1 MRATSTPASWAKQ
14 YIGIPFTMNGRER
27 RDGLDCWGLVR
38 LVYAERMGII
48 LPSHADGYQG
58 VDDVQGTRRVLVH
71 EMTER
76 RAWGRVQ
83 VDDIQ
88 IGDVVQLD
96 IGKRPHVGLVV
107 ARRQMLH
114 AMRGS
119 NSCLETFDCGVWSSR
134 VRGYWRY
141 AAAVQVASRPRI
153 FEEAR
158 RLELPAGA
166 SIDEILVAAGV
177 APAEHI
183 RVFVGDRLVPRE
195 AWGHVRPRPGR
206 MVSITCAAAGGQGGG
221 KTALRIIATIA
232 IIAVAN
238 LAGPVVFGGLAG
250 IETAAAVGTTGAAIT
265 TGAIG
270 LAGTLLLSALAPP
283 AKPRISGNE
292 SSVSPVITGA
302 RNEARP
308 FGVVPE
314 VLGEHVVAPLYA
326 AVPFTEIA
334 GDDQYLRLLFTPGYG
349 PVEISD
355 LKIGDTALDEFEGVE
370 YEFRPGLPDDAPC
383 GLYSNTILEEG
394 LSIELTEVDGWTTRT
409 TNTNADE
416 ISIDVTWPQG
426 LAHYGGNGSR
436 SNLTVAL
443 EVQYSPTGAGTWTSI
458 NSNSPSDQRTMDFLF
473 RTPEVQLG
481 GQGPFSDQVAW
492 GASFP
497 DAKPGYLPASG
508 YSWELTGWLYAP
520 TAGEY
525 QIGLDSSDGA
535 DVWIDGR
542 AVVNWYGTHAT
553 AGGGTPDFAAHAGA
567 ITLARGWHQLKVRM
581 ECRSGG
587 GAVALGWM
595 KPGDVAFEVV
605 PASRIKGASNGSGS
619 ARYRWF
625 DTTAYTSSISLTA
638 NRAEQLRR
646 SLAWAVPQGQY
657 DVRVRRVTPDTP
669 SDSDVDTV
677 YWTALRTIRNSDPIK
692 LKNVARIAMR
702 IKATDQLQGVVDTFN
717 CKVRRVIPDWDS
729 VAGEWITR
737 ATSNPAA
744 IYRNVLQGPANKRP
758 LADARID
765 LDALQDWHEYCEA
778 EGFSYNAVLDSTG
791 TVFDRLQEIAA
802 AGRASF
808 GMRDGKYSIVID
820 RPQTVP
826 VQHLTPRNSFGFRG
840 RRLFPELPHALLV
853 RFVNKENG
861 YQFDERPVYD
871 DGQSEETAT
880 LFESVEFP
888 GVTSWDEAWR
898 HGRFYL
904 ATAKLRREVYEL
916 GCDAE
921 HLVATRGDLVLVTHD
936 VLLVGIASGRVA
948 HLEISGSDCTAV
960 QLDEEVVMEAGKD
973 YAVRFRLE
981 DGTSLLRTVVTVA
994 GASTR
999 MEFTTPIPTGDP
1011 RPKVGDLA
1019 MFGEAGLE
1027 TRECVIKA
1035 ITMDR
1040 DLSATLTLVD
1050 HAPAIHEADTG
1061 DIPAYVPG
1069 ITIPPLYLDRPAAPV
1084 IESIRSDD
1092 YVMVRDADGSLRP
1105 RMVVTLLP
1113 ASANPP
1119 RPTHSQLRIRLKP
1132 DGGADP
1138 VGPWRHFPLQPIDD
1152 LTLEADQVEEGA
1164 TYQVAV
1170 RYATAA
1176 GVTSLWTT
1184 TEHTIVGKV
1193 NPPPDVQAFDVV
1205 RLGDGTRRY
1214 SWDLGTIPPDIAGVV
1229 IRYGP
1234 AAAAWDSL
1242 SPLHSGVLEGAS
1254 PIELNVPPA
1263 GTWYFA
1269 IKMRDTSGNESVNA
1283 LGITRTLG
1291 PERREGVAFL
1301 EDCNLSG
1308 WPGTR
1313 TGCYVSN
1320 DGYLWSQGTETWD
1333 TLPATWDAWT
1343 SWTMN
1348 PTDPIVY
1355 EQQIDVGYIFD
1366 FAPEV
1371 FVYAEGAAIVE
1382 LQYSTDGVA
1391 WSAWAQVQTFAG
1403 TTIRA
1408 RYVRV
1413 RATVTAAGLVSV
1425 PVLQQLVITLR
1436 AETKTHTID
1445 NLNTLAIAGSRRL
1458 GVGDVRLPLPAGV
1471 FGLIQS
1477 VVISFN
1483 GTGAGWTYEIVD
1495 KDWLVGPRVKLYN
1508 AAGELADATIDAV
1521 IRGL

>member
-1 MRATSTPASWAKQ
+1 MRATSTPASWARQ

-38 LVYAERMGII
+38 LVYAERLGII
-48 LPSHADGYQG
+48 LPSHTDGYQG
-58 VDDVQGTRRVLVH
+58 VDDSEGLRRVLVH
-71 EMTER
+71 ETQIR
-76 RAWGRVQ
+76 RAWSRRE

-96 IGKRPHVGLVV
+96 LSKRPHVGVMV
-107 ARRQMLH
+107 SRGQMLH
-114 AMRGS
+114 AFEGS
-119 NSCLETFDCGVWSSR
+119 DSCIERLDAPLWERR
-134 VRGYWRY
+134 VRGFWRY
-141 AAAVQVASRPRI
+141 DAGVQVASRPKI
-153 FEEAR
+153 FGEPT

-177 APAEHI
+177 KPSPHI

-195 AWGHVRPRPGR
+195 VWAHVRPRAGR
-206 MVSITCAAAGGQGGG
+206 MVSISCVAAGGGNGG
-221 KTALRIIATIA
+221 KTALRIIAAIA
-232 IIAVAN
+232 IIAVAWY
-238 LAGPVVFGGLAG
+238 LGPVAYGAYAG
-250 IETAAAVGTTGAAIT
+250 ITTAAAVGTQGAAIA
-265 TGAIG
+265 TGIIG
-270 LAGTLLLSALAPP
+270 MAGTLLLSALAPP
-283 AKPRISGNE
+283 PKSRIGGNDAG
-292 SSVSPVITGA
+292 VSPVITGA

-314 VLGEHVVAPLYA
+314 VLGDHVVAPLYA
-326 AVPFTEIA
+326 ALPFTEIA

-394 LSIELTEVDGWTTRT
+394 LSIELIAADGWTTRT
-409 TNTNADE
+409 TNTNASE

-458 NSNSPSDQRTMDFLF
+458 NVASPSEQRTMDFLF
-473 RTPEVQLG
+473 RTPEVVLG
-481 GQGPFSDQVAW
+481 GQGSHGTKISW
-492 GASFP
+492 GDGFP
-497 DAKPGYLPASG
+497 DPKPGYLPASG
-508 YSWELTGWLYAP
+508 YSWELTAWLYAP
-520 TAGEY
+520 TAGAY
-525 QIGLDSSDGA
+525 QFGLDSSDGA
-535 DVWIDGR
+535 EVWVDGR
-542 AVVNWYGTHAT
+542 IVASWYGSHAT
-553 AGGGTPDFAAHAGA
+553 AGGGTPDFAAHAGS
-567 ITLARGWHQLKVRM
+567 ITLTKGYHQLKVRM

-587 GAVALGWM
+587 GAIALGWI
-595 KPGDVAFEVV
+595 KPGDVAFEIV
-605 PASRIKGASNGSGS
+605 PASRLKGSANGSGS

-625 DTTAYTSSISLTA
+625 ETSVYTSSIGLTS

-646 SLAWAVPQGQY
+646 SLAWAVEPGQY
-657 DVRVRRVTPDTP
+657 DVRVRRVTADTP

-717 CKVRRVIPDWDS
+717 CRVRRIIPDWD
-729 VAGEWITR
+729 AETGTWITR
-737 ATSNPAA
+737 ATSNPASC
-744 IYRNVLQGPANKRP
+744 YRNVLQGPANKRP

-765 LDALQDWHEYCEA
+765 LATLQDWHEHCEE
-778 EGFSYNAVLDSTG
+778 EGFSYNTVLDSTG

-808 GMRDGKYSIVID
+808 GMRDGKYSVVID

-826 VQHLTPRNSFGFRG
+826 AQHLSPRNSYGFRG
-840 RRLFPELPHALLV
+840 RRVFPELPHAVLV

-880 LFESVEFP
+880 LFESMELA

-898 HGRFYL
+898 HGRYQL
-904 ATAKLRREVYEL
+904 AAAKLRREVYEL
-916 GCDAE
+916 SCDAE
-921 HLVATRGDLVLVTHD
+921 HLSATRGDLVLVTHD
-936 VLLVGIASGRVA
+936 VMLVGIASGRVA
-948 HLEISGSDCTAV
+948 HVEISGSDCIAV
-960 QLDEEVVMEAGKD
+960 QLDEEIVMEDGTD
-973 YAVRFRLE
+973 YVVRFRLE
-981 DGTSLLRTVVTVA
+981 DGTSLLCPVVTAA

-999 MEFTTPIPTGDP
+999 LEFSTPIPTGDP

-1019 MFGEAGLE
+1019 LFGEAGLE

-1040 DLSATLTLVD
+1040 DLAATLTLVD
-1050 HAPAIHEADTG
+1050 HAPAIHDADVG
-1061 DIPAYVPG
+1061 EIPAYVPG

-1092 YVMVRDADGSLRP
+1092 YVMIRDADGSLRP

-1113 ASANPP
+1113 ASSNPP

-1152 LTLEADQVEEGA
+1152 LTLDADQVEEGA

-1214 SWDLGTIPPDIAGVV
+1214 TWDLGTIPPDIAGVV

-1234 AAAAWDSL
+1234 SVAAWGSL
-1242 SPLHSGVLEGAS
+1242 SPLHTGLLEGAS

-1269 IKMRDTSGNESVNA
+1269 IKMVDTSGNESVNA

-1291 PERREGVAFL
+1291 PERREGIAFL
-1301 EDCNLSG
+1301 EDARISG
-1308 WPGTR
+1308 WPGTK

-1320 DGYLWSQGTETWD
+1320 DTYLWSQGTETWS
-1333 TLPATWDAWT
+1333 TLPATWDDWT
-1343 SWTMN
+1343 SWTMD

-1355 EQQIDVGYIFD
+1355 QQQVDVGYVFD
-1366 FAPEV
+1366 FSPS
-1371 FVYAEGAAIVE
+1371 VYIYADGASITE
-1382 LQYSTDGVA
+1382 LQYSTDGA
-1391 WSAWAQVQTFAG
+1391 TWSAWAVVSSFHG
-1403 TTIRA
+1403 VTIRA
-1408 RYVRV
+1408 RHVRV
-1413 RATVTAAGLVSV
+1413 RATVSSAGLTTV
-1425 PVLQQLVITLR
+1425 PVLQQLVLTLR
-1436 AETKTHTID
+1436 AETKTHSID
-1445 NLNTLAIAGSRRL
+1445 NLNTLALGGTNRI
-1458 GVGDVRLPLPAGV
+1458 GVGDVRLPIPAGV
-1471 FGLIQS
+1471 FGVIQS
-1477 VVISFN
+1477 VMVSFN

-1495 KDWLVGPRVKLYN
+1495 KDWLLGPRVRLYN
-1508 AAGELADATIDAV
+1508 AAGELADATIDAT

>member
-1 MRATSTPASWAKQ
+1 
-14 YIGIPFTMNGRER
+14 MNGRER

-38 LVYAERMGII
+38 LVYAERFGII
-48 LPSHADGYQG
+48 LPSHADGYEG
-58 VDDVQGTRRVLVH
+58 VDDSAGLRRVLVH
-71 EMTER
+71 ETKIR
-76 RAWGRVQ
+76 RAWSRHEVDGIQ
-83 VDDIQ
+83 V
-88 IGDVVQLD
+88 GDVVQLD
-96 IGKRPHVGLVV
+96 LAKRPHVGVMV
-107 ARRQMLH
+107 SRTEMLH
-114 AMRGS
+114 AIEGCDSCVERLDAAIWEHRIRG
-119 NSCLETFDCGVWSSR
+119 F
-134 VRGYWRY
+134 WRY

-153 FEEAR
+153 FEEAK

-177 APAEHI
+177 TPTPHI

-195 AWGHVRPRPGR
+195 AWAHVRPRPGR

-221 KTALRIIATIA
+221 KTALRIIAAIA
-232 IIAVAN
+232 IIAVAWY
-238 LAGPVVFGGLAG
+238 LGPIAYGAYAG
-250 IETAAAVGTTGAAIT
+250 ISAAAAAGTTGAAIA
-265 TGAIG
+265 TGVIG
-270 LAGTLLLSALAPP
+270 MAGTLLVSALAPP
-283 AKPRISGNE
+283 AKSRIGGNDAG
-292 SSVSPVITGA
+292 VSPIITGA

-326 AVPFTEIA
+326 AVAYTEIA

-370 YEFRPGLPDDAPC
+370 YEFRPGLPDDEPC

-394 LSIELTEVDGWTTRT
+394 LSIELTEAGGWTTRT
-409 TNTNADE
+409 TNTNAHE
-416 ISIDVTWPQG
+416 ISIDFTWPQG
-426 LAHYGGNGSR
+426 LAHYDGGSR

-458 NSNSPSDQRTMDFLF
+458 NVASPSEQRTMDFLF
-473 RTPEVQLG
+473 RTPEVVLG
-481 GQGPFSDQVAW
+481 GQGTHGARVAW
-492 GASFP
+492 GAAFP
-497 DAKPGYLPASG
+497 DTKPGYLPATG

-520 TAGEY
+520 AAGVYE
-525 QIGLDSSDGA
+525 IGVDSSDGA
-535 DVWIDGR
+535 DVWVDGR
-542 AVVNWYGTHAT
+542 LVTSWYGTHAT
-553 AGGGTPDFAAHAGA
+553 AGGGTPDFAAHAGS
-567 ITLARGWHQLKVRM
+567 ITLAKGYHQLKVRV
-581 ECRSGG
+581 EVRG
-587 GAVALGWM
+587 GAGALALGWK
-595 KPGDVAFEVV
+595 KPGDSVFEIV
-605 PASRIKGASNGSGS
+605 PASRIKGAANGSGS
-619 ARYRWF
+619 SRYRWF
-625 DTTAYTSSISLTA
+625 ETSVYTSSLGLTS

-646 SLAWAVPQGQY
+646 SLAWAVPVGQY

-717 CKVRRVIPDWDS
+717 CKVRRIIPDWDS
-729 VAGEWITR
+729 DTGTWITR
-737 ATSNPAA
+737 ATSNPASA
-744 IYRNVLQGPANKRP
+744 YRNVLQGPANKRP
-758 LADARID
+758 LADSRID
-765 LDALQDWHEYCEA
+765 LPALEEWHEYCEDN
-778 EGFSYNAVLDSTG
+778 GFAYNAVLDSTG

-808 GMRDGKYSIVID
+808 GMRDGKFSVVID

-826 VQHLTPRNSFGFRG
+826 VQHFTPRNSYGFRG
-840 RRLFPELPHALLV
+840 RRVFPELPHALLV
-853 RFVNKENG
+853 RFVNKDNG

-880 LFESVEFP
+880 LFESIELA

-916 GCDAE
+916 SCDAE
-921 HLVATRGDLVLVTHD
+921 HLVATRGDLVLLTHD
-936 VLLVGIASGRVA
+936 VMLVGIASGRVA
-948 HLEISGSDCTAV
+948 HLEISGSDCVAV
-960 QLDEEVVMEAGKD
+960 QLDEEIVMEDGTD
-973 YAVRFRLE
+973 YVVRFRLE
-981 DGTSLLRTVVTVA
+981 DGTSLLCPVVTAA

-999 MEFTTPIPTGDP
+999 LEFATPIPTGDP
-1011 RPKVGDLA
+1011 RPKVGDLS

-1027 TRECVIKA
+1027 TRECVIKS

-1040 DLSATLTLVD
+1040 DLAATLTLVD
-1050 HAPAIHEADTG
+1050 HAPAIHDADTG
-1061 DIPAYVPG
+1061 DIPDYEPG

-1092 YVMVRDADGSLRP
+1092 YVMIRDADGSLRP
-1105 RMVVTLLP
+1105 RMIVTLLP
-1113 ASANPP
+1113 ASSNPP

-1152 LTLEADQVEEGA
+1152 LTLEAAAIEEGA

-1214 SWDLGTIPPDIAGVV
+1214 TWDLGTIPPDIAGVV

-1234 AAAAWDSL
+1234 AVAAWGSL
-1242 SPLHSGVLEGAS
+1242 SALHTGILEGAS
-1254 PIELNVPPA
+1254 PIELNVPPP

-1269 IKMRDTSGNESVNA
+1269 IKMVDTSGNESVNA

-1291 PERREGVAFL
+1291 PERREGVAFI
-1301 EDCNLSG
+1301 EDCRSSG

-1320 DGYLWSQGTETWD
+1320 DGYLWSVGTETWS
-1333 TLPATWDAWT
+1333 TLPATWTAWT
-1343 SWTMN
+1343 SWTMS

-1355 EQQIDVGYIFD
+1355 QQQVDVGYVFD
-1366 FAPEV
+1366 FAPS
-1371 FVYAEGAAIVE
+1371 VYIVADGASTTE
-1382 LQYSTDGVA
+1382 LQYSIDGA
-1391 WSAWAQVQTFAG
+1391 TWTAWAAVATFVG
-1403 TTIRA
+1403 VTIRA

-1425 PVLQQLVITLR
+1425 PSLHDLVLSLR
-1436 AETKTHTID
+1436 AETKTHSID
-1445 NLNTLAIAGSRRL
+1445 NLNTLALPSVRRL
-1458 GVGDVRLPLPAGV
+1458 GVGDVRLPIPPAY

-1477 VVISFN
+1477 VMVSFN

-1495 KDWLVGPRVKLYN
+1495 KDWLLGPRVRLYN
-1508 AAGELADATIDAV
+1508 AAGQLADATIDAT